1 MTGMIAR
8 LFIRIYN
15 KSSFTLAIAV
25 MTTTWSWVASFY
37 GFFFVYATVNF
48 AWDELMYVLSV
59 LIICTSVAISLHL
72 THFGLFH
79 KFGFSGF
86 SNSIRLINRYFENKY
101 IFVKYKNLADKE
113 IEDVYIGISGL
124 PRTNLYAAFTYT
136 AMVICALIVIIY
148 WYSGEIEKVI
158 MILAGGI
165 FSSMII
171 GYCTFLLTEYFTGP
185 YKMRLEQILFERS
198 INVGT
203 KNLLSFKYKSIVN
216 LILIFL
222 SMINLAILIWRSDK
236 SVIVIISF
244 IALSLITVG
253 LLIFLM
259 LNILRISLDTINKST
274 KRLAGGGSG
283 MFFPPFTDR
292 EFTTFSENYNRA
304 AMEINEIRR
313 DLEKKI
319 KQRTDELS
327 TAYESLNK
335 AYGQIQADLTMAK
348 RIQKRIMPD
357 DFESMDGVDL
367 SVDYYPM
374 ADIGGD
380 IYDIFLLRPGYIRIF
395 LADAIGHGIQAALIT
410 MIIKSEYEK
419 VKTIEDTQELL
430 QWLNRSFFDLYISLN
445 AFFSC
450 ILIDIDT
457 ENMKLKYSS
466 AGHPDQIHITDGPI
480 DILKHTGKLIGI
492 KRDAEYEYYE
502 KDIKS
507 GNKIL
512 LYTDGLFEQVNK
524 NDEGF
529 TEQHIIELI
538 KKNRSNPIKELN
550 TLIIQTL
557 RNFMGGKDEISVR
570 DDITLIGIQIR

>member
-1 MTGMIAR
+1 MIAR
-8 LFIRIYN
+8 LFISIY
-15 KSSFTLAIAV
+15 KRTSFTFAIAI

-48 AWDELMYVLSV
+48 LKQELIFLLTV
-59 LIICTSVAISLHL
+59 LIICTGIAVTLHL
-72 THFGLFH
+72 LHFGLLH

-86 SNSIRLINRYFENKY
+86 TKTIRLVNNFFEDKY
-101 IFVKYKNLADKE
+101 VFVQYKILTDKE
-113 IEDVYIGISGL
+113 IEDVYMGVSGL
-124 PRTNLYAAFTYT
+124 PRDNMFTAFKYT
-136 AMVICALIVIIY
+136 AMVILALVALIYV
-148 WYSGEIEKVI
+148 YSHEIEKVL
-158 MILAGGI
+158 MILAGGF
-165 FSSMII
+165 FSSLII
-171 GYCTFLLTEYFTGP
+171 SYCTFLLTEYFTGP

-198 INVGT
+198 ILIET

-216 LILIFL
+216 LLLILV
-222 SMINLAILIWRSDK
+222 SMINLGILISRSDK
-236 SVIVIISF
+236 SVLVIIFF
-244 IALSLITVG
+244 IALSLVTVG

-283 MFFPPFTDR
+283 MFFPPFNDR
-292 EFTTFSENYNRA
+292 EFITFSENYNRA
-304 AMEINEIRR
+304 AMEINEIRT

-327 TAYESLNK
+327 KAYESLNK

-357 DFESMDGVDL
+357 DFENMDGVDL

-380 IYDIFLLRPGYIRIF
+380 IYDIFMLRPGYIRVF

-410 MIIKSEYEK
+410 MIIKGEYEK

-430 QWLNRSFFDLYISLN
+430 QWLNKSFFDLYITLN

-450 ILIDIDT
+450 ILIDIDI
-457 ENMKLKYSS
+457 ENMKLRYSS
-466 AGHPDQIHITDGPI
+466 AGHPDQIHLADGSI

-492 KRDAEYEYYE
+492 KRDAEYEFFE
-502 KDIKS
+502 KDIRS
-507 GNKIL
+507 NDKIL
-512 LYTDGLFEQVNK
+512 LYTDGLFEQFNER
-524 NDEGF
+524 DEGF
-529 TEQHIIELI
+529 TEMNIIDLVE
-538 KKNRSNPIKELN
+538 KNKTRPVQDLN
-550 TLIIQTL
+550 AVIIGKL
-557 RNFMGGKDEISVR
+557 KDFMGGKDEISVR
-570 DDITLIGIQIR
+570 DDITLIGIQVR

>member
-1 MTGMIAR
+1 MIAR
-8 LFIRIYN
+8 LFIFIY
-15 KSSFTLAIAV
+15 KRTSFTFAIAA

-48 AWDELMYVLSV
+48 LRRELLFLLTV
-59 LIICTSVAISLHL
+59 LIICTGIAIILHL
-72 THFGLFH
+72 THFGLLH

-86 SNSIRLINRYFENKY
+86 SKNIRLINKYFQDKF
-101 IFVKYKNLADKE
+101 IFANYKSLSGKE
-113 IEDVYIGISGL
+113 IEEVYVAVSGL
-124 PRTNLYAAFTYT
+124 PGNNMFIAIIYT
-136 AMVICALIVIIY
+136 AMVIIALVVLIY
-148 WYSGEIEKVI
+148 LYSHEVEKVV
-158 MILAGGI
+158 MILAGGM

-198 INVGT
+198 ILVET

-216 LILIFL
+216 LLLILV
-222 SMINLAILIWRSDK
+222 SMVNLAILIWKSEK
-236 SVIVIISF
+236 SVIVIFFF
-244 IALSLITVG
+244 IALSLVTVG

-259 LNILRISLDTINKST
+259 LNILRISLETINKST
-274 KRLAGGGSG
+274 KRLASGGSG
-283 MFFPPFTDR
+283 MFFPPFNDS

-304 AMEINEIRR
+304 AMEINEIRT

-327 TAYESLNK
+327 KAYESLNK

-357 DFESMDGVDL
+357 NFENMDGVDL

-380 IYDIFLLRPGYIRIF
+380 FYDIFLLRPGYVRVF

-410 MIIKSEYEK
+410 MIIKGEYEK

-430 QWLNRSFFDLYISLN
+430 QWLNRSFFDLYLTLN

-457 ENMKLKYSS
+457 ENMKLRYSS
-466 AGHPDQIHITDGPI
+466 AGHPDQIHVTGSSI

-492 KRDAEYEYYE
+492 KRDAVYEFFE
-502 KDIKS
+502 KDIQS
-507 GNKIL
+507 NDKIL
-512 LYTDGLFEQVNK
+512 LFTDGLFEQFNDR
-524 NDEGF
+524 DEGF
-529 TEQHIIELI
+529 TERHISDLVE
-538 KKNRSNPIKELN
+538 KNTSRSIRDLN
-550 TLIIQTL
+550 AIIIQKL
-557 RNFMGGKDEISVR
+557 RDFMGGKDEISVR
-570 DDITLIGIQIR
+570 DDITLIGIQVR